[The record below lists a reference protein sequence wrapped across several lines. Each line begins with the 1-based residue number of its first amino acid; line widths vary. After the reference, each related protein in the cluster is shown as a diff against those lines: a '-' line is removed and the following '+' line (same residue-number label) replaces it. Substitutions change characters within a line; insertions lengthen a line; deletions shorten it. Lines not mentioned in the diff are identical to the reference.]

1 MTRRRPGS
9 TESTEPNTTPAK
21 PTSTYTRAPTIS
33 EEMQIRYAACLSVV
47 SGHTSVSEAAR
58 RLGMSR
64 NRFQSIL
71 HRGLGAMVEAIAPQ
85 PPGRPAKSAREV
97 ELEEEV
103 EELQRQLHHLQVHAE
118 LTERLL
124 ATVSEAMKKRA
135 TPRARSTPTRGAKKT
150 TAGGSDDEPAALLRV
165 VEDFR
170 GKLPLAEVS
179 AVMGRSPSTCRRW
192 VDRARE
198 GQPLRARRGPKPV
211 PQQAPAAAAALART
225 LVRETHGLV
234 GTAAL
239 AKATGLS
246 RREAA
251 AVKHD
256 TCTLVE
262 QERKVESARV
272 RVVYPGLIRAFDA
285 MHLRDCEGK
294 TYLLSAGDAAV
305 PYRTTLF
312 LADAYDSDT
321 VCAALQADFEAY
333 GPPLVLR
340 MDRASAHRTPAV
352 AALLDRWG
360 VLVLHGPPHHPR
372 FYGQLERQNREHRAW
387 LRDVHVE
394 QLGRDELVRALEQM
408 RHALT
413 TSGRVRRSATARRPR
428 CFALALSSTSTDGSY
443 ARRSAALRR
452 AASRG
457 TISKATKPGGPTA
470 SPSNKPSNGEVPSRS

>member
-1 MTRRRPGS
+1 
-9 TESTEPNTTPAK
+9 
-21 PTSTYTRAPTIS
+21 
-33 EEMQIRYAACLSVV
+33 MQIRYAACLSVV

-103 EELQRQLHHLQVHAE
+103 EELRRQLHHLQVHAE

-124 ATVSEAMKKRA
+124 ATVSEAMKRRVM
-135 TPRARSTPTRGAKKT
+135 PRARATATRGAKKT
-150 TAGGSDDEPAALLRV
+150 TGGADDEPAALLRV
-165 VEDFR
+165 VVDFR

-211 PQQAPAAAAALART
+211 PKEASAVATAHARE

-234 GTAAL
+234 GAAAL

-262 QERKVESARV
+262 HERKVESARV

-294 TYLLSAGDAAV
+294 TYLLCAGDAAV
-305 PYRTTLF
+305 PYRTTLY
-312 LADAYDSDT
+312 LADAYDSEA

-340 MDRASAHRTPAV
+340 MDRASAP
-352 AALLDRWG
+352 W
-360 VLVLHGPPHHPR
+360 
-372 FYGQLERQNREHRAW
+372 
-387 LRDVHVE
+387 
-394 QLGRDELVRALEQM
+394 
-408 RHALT
+408 
-413 TSGRVRRSATARRPR
+413 PR
-428 CFALALSSTSTDGSY
+428 CLTAGACWSWTDRPTIRASTDSSSARTGSTGPGFGTSTSS
-443 ARRSAALRR
+443 SWAATN
-452 AASRG
+452 SCVCSSGCG
-457 TISKATKPGGPTA
+457 TH
-470 SPSNKPSNGEVPSRS
+470 